1 MSLAF
6 MPLVLGS
13 GEVVNYVLLGSVG
26 LCPKTT
32 ASPYTLVHLLR
43 PGWILI
49 DVSKPIQVQRV
60 PITTMLFTP
69 IKYFQKGSVVSEQGR
84 SGSLFSAVDTLA
96 LPSSLAHF
104 TGPALSLHY

>member
-6 MPLVLGS
+6 RSLVLGS

-32 ASPYTLVHLLR
+32 ASPYTPMHLLR

-49 DVSKPIQVQRV
+49 DVNKPIQVQRV
-60 PITTMLFTP
+60 PNNYHLVYTNQIF
-69 IKYFQKGSVVSEQGR
+69 SER
-84 SGSLFSAVDTLA
+84 KCCFRA
-96 LPSSLAHF
+96 
-104 TGPALSLHY
+104 GPE